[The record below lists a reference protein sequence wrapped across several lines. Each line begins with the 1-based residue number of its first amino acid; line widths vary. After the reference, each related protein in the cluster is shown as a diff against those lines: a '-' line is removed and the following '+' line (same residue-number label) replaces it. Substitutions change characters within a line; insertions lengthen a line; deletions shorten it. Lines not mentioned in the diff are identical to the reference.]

1 MPWSMSAMDPES
13 VNEMKEEAEG
23 MDQEWKTKVEKRL
36 AFMKE
41 MSRGQKGKEDD
52 KAKKVD
58 VDRMVQETAG
68 LKEPERM
75 LKARVEAAEEEL
87 SRKRVENSETKAWA
101 GVQRSR
107 RV

>member
-1 MPWSMSAMDPES
+1 
-13 VNEMKEEAEG
+13 MKEEAEG
-23 MDQEWKTKVEKRL
+23 MDTEWKTELEKRL

-41 MSRGQKGKEDD
+41 MSRGQKGKEDE

-87 SRKRVENSETKAWA
+87 SRKNHPC
-101 GVQRSR
+101 GRSKQK
-107 RV
+107 